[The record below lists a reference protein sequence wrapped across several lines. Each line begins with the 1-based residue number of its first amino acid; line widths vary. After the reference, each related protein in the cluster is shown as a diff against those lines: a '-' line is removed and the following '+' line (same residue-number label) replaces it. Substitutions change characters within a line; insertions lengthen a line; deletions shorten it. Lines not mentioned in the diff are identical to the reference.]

1 MPPEVFFV
9 NIPSENG
16 RRAGV
21 SNRKVKSSAG
31 RKPGYKMQAWQKEL
45 QLASMR
51 NRDLEQFNR
60 FLLDFIAINENCLG
74 ERFFI
79 ERDHSGQPFHLPEDD
94 IFLLRQVLRREGDR
108 FGHTLFL
115 YENTEAGGR
124 RLCLKV
130 FDQYS
135 LMKEGKLY
143 PADENVRRDLVR
155 SVLESAEFHGVRA
168 FGEDFLLE
176 RAGS

>member
-1 MPPEVFFV
+1 MNV
-9 NIPSENG
+9 PSENG

-31 RKPGYKMQAWQKEL
+31 RKPGYKMQTWQKEL

-155 SVLESAEFHGVRA
+155 SVLKSAEFHGVKA